1 MDMTE
6 EDMRLALFGSGRSA
20 VRSDSAQAKPHVVN
34 KKPSLTVASTKAA
47 KNFVPK
53 LIVTLRVGNEFEGA
67 TELIV
72 HDADTISRLQAE
84 VEAMKIARKKFKY
97 VELVSV
103 LPAK

>member
-1 MDMTE
+1 MNMTE
-6 EDMRLALFGSGRSA
+6 EEMRRALFGSDESGTGPAVQHVLPPGVQTASKRSW
-20 VRSDSAQAKPHVVN
+20 
-34 KKPSLTVASTKAA
+34 A

-53 LIVTLRVGNEFEGA
+53 LAVTLRVGNEFEGA

-72 HDADTISRLQAE
+72 HEADTLSRLQAE
-84 VEAMKIARKKFKY
+84 VEAIKIARKKYKY

>member
-1 MDMTE
+1 MTE

-20 VRSDSAQAKPHVVN
+20 VRSDAPQAKPQAVN
-34 KKPSLTVASTKAA
+34 DKQSTAVASRKAA

-72 HDADTISRLQAE
+72 HDADTLSRLQAE

-103 LPAK
+103 MPAK